1 MRLRGPF
8 LAGGALLLGSCA
20 STDIAPITSVSVPR
34 EADEQQ
40 LWLQVQAQEQALLHS
55 GFVVPL
61 PEAERYL
68 ERIVAQ
74 LHPQPLPEGYHLSVR
89 VLADPSLNAF
99 TMPNGAL
106 FVHTGLLARLENEA
120 QVAAIL
126 AHEITH
132 ALHRHGLKSYRSMK
146 NHAAFA
152 NTLYIGAG
160 GSLVGL
166 LGAFGTMSSAMGYS
180 RDLEREADAAGFQML
195 VAAGYD
201 PAAGSQVFRVL
212 LEESARV
219 KTKEPFFFG
228 SHPRLA
234 ERSASFRELTAALP
248 PERRNAGRAGAE
260 EFAAI
265 LPPVLNANAEAALHA
280 GDLDFARDSAQR
292 ARALRP
298 GDVRATYLL
307 AESFRRRA
315 KEAERAEAL
324 PLYRAAVAAD
334 PTLAEAQRG
343 LGLELM
349 KSGDRA
355 GAAQAFRRYL
365 ELAPGASDRG
375 HVQEFIKQCESSS

>member
-1 MRLRGPF
+1 MRARIPF
-8 LAGGALLLGSCA
+8 FITGALLLGSCA
-20 STDIAPITSVSVPR
+20 STEVAPITSATIPR

-40 LWLQVQAQEQALLHS
+40 LWLQVQAQEQALLRS
-55 GFVVPL
+55 GFVVSL

-68 ERIVAQ
+68 GGIVTR
-74 LHPQPLPEGYHLSVR
+74 LYPQPLPEGYHLTVR
-89 VLADPSLNAF
+89 VIADPSLNAF

-146 NHAAFA
+146 NHAALA

-160 GSLVGL
+160 GGLIGL
-166 LGAFGTMSSAMGYS
+166 LGAFGTLSSAMGYS
-180 RDLEREADAAGFQML
+180 RDLEREADATGFQML

-219 KTKEPFFFG
+219 KAKEPFFFG

-234 ERSASFRELTAALP
+234 ERSASFREFTAALP
-248 PERRNAGRAGAE
+248 PARRDTGRTGAE
-260 EFAAI
+260 EFVAI
-265 LPPVLNANAEAALHA
+265 LPAVLHANAEAALHA
-280 GDLDFARDSAQR
+280 GDLD
-292 ARALRP
+292 LHP
-298 GDVRATYLL
+298 GDARATYLL
-307 AESFRRRA
+307 AESVRRRT
-315 KEAERAEAL
+315 KESERAEAL
-324 PLYRAAVAAD
+324 SLYRAAVAAD
-334 PTLAEAQRG
+334 PALAEAQRG

-349 KSGDRA
+349 KAGDRP
-355 GAAQAFRRYL
+355 GAAEAFRRYL
-365 ELAPGASDRG
+365 ELAPNAADRA
-375 HVQEFIKQCESSS
+375 HIQFFLKQCETSS